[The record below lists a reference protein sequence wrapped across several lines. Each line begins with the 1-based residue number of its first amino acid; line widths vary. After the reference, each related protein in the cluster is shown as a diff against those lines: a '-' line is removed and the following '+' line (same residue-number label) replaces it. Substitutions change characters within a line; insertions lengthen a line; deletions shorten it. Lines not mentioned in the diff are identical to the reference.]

1 MPGSKSPHAVGKHSA
16 PLQLQASPKDLPNVG
31 SSMKI
36 SLPTQPVGDVRRRFV
51 CFLHAVYASGTDV
64 TDRID
69 YLLYHADQPCAEGA
83 SRALVR
89 GRQVPSSRLSLV
101 ALLAGLRASRPT
113 RLHVRGRQSVPH
125 GNPCPVPSPN
135 MQWASTP
142 PRFSCRQARRL
153 CSKLESSISVRISLC
168 DRLCLKY
175 ETFAPYTL
183 CMRPARR

>member
-1 MPGSKSPHAVGKHSA
+1 MTSESPSGRAQSEYCGRFDAVDAWFDGAVH
-16 PLQLQASPKDLPNVG
+16 V
-31 SSMKI
+31 
-36 SLPTQPVGDVRRRFV
+36 TVRG
-51 CFLHAVYASGTDV
+51 LHAEYATGTEV

-69 YLLYHADQPCAEGA
+69 YLLYHADQPRAEGA

-175 ETFAPYTL
+175 ETFASYTL